1 MNRRERL
8 MLMVAIVLLGGIIFK
23 FFIHDPAQAE
33 HDTLVAARDSA
44 AAELTKDQQIVARAE
59 HARQEYERLRAYI
72 ATMEQKLPPR
82 KEIPAL
88 LTAMEQF
95 TKQVGVT
102 LASIHPGTLTAVNA
116 APAGA
121 QGQTPASQTPAGQT
135 PAAGSRQ
142 KPART
147 LAYSSMPVDLLLSG
161 TFAQTVDYLKQLR
174 NFPRLIIVD
183 SVSLSPQT
191 LPKLNVTIR
200 AEMYT
205 LGTPST
211 QTGGTH

>member
-8 MLMVAIVLLGGIIFK
+8 MLMIAIVLLGGIIFK

-33 HDTLVAARDSA
+33 YTTLAAARDSA

-72 ATMEQKLPPR
+72 ATMEQKLPQR

-102 LASIHPGTLTAVNA
+102 LTSIHPGTLTAVNA
-116 APAGA
+116 APAGT
-121 QGQTPASQTPAGQT
+121 QGQAPAGQA
-135 PAAGSRQ
+135 PAAAARSGQ
-142 KPART
+142 MPART
-147 LAYSSMPVDLLLSG
+147 LAYSSMPVDLLLNG

-183 SVSLSPQT
+183 SVSLAPQT

>member
-33 HDTLVAARDSA
+33 YTTLAAARDSA

-72 ATMEQKLPPR
+72 ATMEQKLPQR

-102 LASIHPGTLTAVNA
+102 LSSIHPGTLTAVNA

-121 QGQTPASQTPAGQT
+121 QGQAPAGQA
-135 PAAGSRQ
+135 PAAGAGQ

-183 SVSLSPQT
+183 SVSLAPQT

>member
-72 ATMEQKLPPR
+72 ATMEQKLPQR

-102 LASIHPGTLTAVNA
+102 LTSIHPGTLTVVNA
-116 APAGA
+116 APAAGA
-121 QGQTPASQTPAGQT
+121 QGQAPAGRA
-135 PAAGSRQ
+135 PAAGSGQ

-183 SVSLSPQT
+183 SVSLSPQK
-191 LPKLNVTIR
+191 LPQLNVTIR